1 MSNLQGASDLKT
13 TFVVSASCFDESLF
27 ICRMGSPEMVR
38 GVYID
43 LIKQR

>member
-1 MSNLQGASDLKT
+1 MSNLQGASDLQT
-13 TFVVSASCFDESLF
+13 TFVVSARYFDESLF
-27 ICRMGSPEMVR
+27 IFCTGSPEMVR